1 LLSEFYVAIL
11 VAGPLL
17 FVIMLAVMAM
27 LGGGGMGLLDP
38 KLLLYLLTYI
48 AIPVASIIFMIILDV
63 LSPRW

>member
-1 LLSEFYVAIL
+1 
-11 VAGPLL
+11 
-17 FVIMLAVMAM
+17 MAM

-48 AIPVASIIFMIILDV
+48 AIPIASIIFILVLDT